1 MLVTL
6 DNLKTLGGIKALTTE
21 QRQQYEFL
29 LGVAETVCLD
39 YAGLKVSGS
48 TEETLKGQNI
58 YYLANR
64 PITKVT
70 GVTRSG
76 EDIPYAF
83 NARTG
88 SLIVDTTDEIT
99 VAYTYGIGDGSGYD
113 TLKLAIMWL
122 VQYWA
127 KFTNSNAIGET
138 TRTSDVG
145 SVTIEQYDIPLVV
158 KTMLDPYKRQVF

>member
-39 YAGLKVSGS
+39 YAGLKADGEAS
-48 TEETLKGQNI
+48 ENLEGQNI
-58 YYLANR
+58 YYLAYR
-64 PITKVT
+64 PVKKVNS
-70 GVTRSG
+70 VTSG
-76 EDIPYAF
+76 GSDISYAF
-83 NARTG
+83 NSRTG

-99 VAYTYGIGDGSGYD
+99 VKYTYGLGDGSGYD
-113 TLKLAIMWL
+113 TLRLAIMWL
-122 VQYWA
+122 VQYWT

-138 TRTSDVG
+138 SRTSDAG

-158 KTMLDPYKRQVF
+158 KTMLDPYKRQIF